1 MHQELSQS
9 RQKRG
14 FKTHLEMAKEQIKKL
29 GPEQPSTLNEVSR
42 KFNSLSVAPKELK
55 LSQAAQRELQVK
67 SIKNELQEQQ
77 KSVTRQVLPSYLRLL
92 SLQQYRMLLT
102 KEK

>member
-1 MHQELSQS
+1 MHQQLSQS

-55 LSQAAQRELQVK
+55 VK